1 MDDNYY
7 CAPKKYLVFHLKMSD
22 HEQKPIVSVERSGK
36 DTGIG
41 ASLHRLVHM
50 DVLLT
55 YWQFL
60 RWGVYVY
67 GGGDLDISLH
77 RLVHMDVL
85 LTYLQSISK
94 SILMFILASSH

>member
-55 YWQFL
+55 Y
-60 RWGVYVY
+60 
-67 GGGDLDISLH
+67 
-77 RLVHMDVL
+77 
-85 LTYLQSISK
+85 LQSISK